1 MALGT
6 FDSTPPPLFKHGP
19 SELSKLLVYGAF
31 AILLVVVDQ
40 EFQVA
45 RVIRSVVATA
55 MTPVQVL
62 ASMPTKIYSFSAQ
75 YLEDLEKAQVE
86 RNQAQQALL
95 DNIIRAS
102 QAEHLKIENTKL
114 RQLLE
119 LKPLVGTQSQP
130 AEVLYD
136 ARDPYSRKVI
146 INKGSLD
153 NIALGSPVVAIAGVL
168 GQVTRVHPRN
178 SEVTLLSQR
187 DHPTPVVNVR
197 TGVRSVAYGLSS
209 ITGDTMEL
217 RFIAAN
223 ADVAVGD
230 TLTTSGIDGIY
241 PSSLLVAKVEF
252 IERRADS
259 GFAKIRCKPLAN
271 AMAVRHVLVL
281 KPISNPQQD
290 LAEDEAEAI
299 AEANALNVASAASS
313 ASSSHLK
320 KGAHK

>member
-1 MALGT
+1 MPLGT
-6 FDSTPPPLFKHGP
+6 FDSSPPPLFKNGP
-19 SELSKLLVYGAF
+19 SELSKLLVYGAL

-45 RVIRSVVATA
+45 RVIRSIVTTA
-55 MTPVQVL
+55 MTPVQIL
-62 ASMPTKIYSFSAQ
+62 ASIPTKVYTFSAQ
-75 YLEDLEKAQVE
+75 YLADLEKAQTE
-86 RNQAQQALL
+86 RDQAQQALL
-95 DNIIRAS
+95 ANIVKAS

-153 NIALGSPVVAIAGVL
+153 KIELGSPVVAIAGVL
-168 GQVTRVHPRN
+168 GQVTRIHPST

-197 TGVRSVAYGLSS
+197 TGVRSVAYGLST

-230 TLTTSGIDGIY
+230 TLTTSGIDGVY
-241 PSSLLVAKVEF
+241 PSSLLVAKVES

-271 AMAVRHVLVL
+271 SMAVRHVLVL
-281 KPISNPQQD
+281 KPMSNPSD
-290 LAEDEAEAI
+290 ILKDE
-299 AEANALNVASAASS
+299 NASENDSHSSKASNSSS
-313 ASSSHLK
+313 ASSNANTIK
-320 KGAHK
+320 KGAIK